1 MSSLHTAQQVL
12 WLDPIQP
19 LDAPEHAQLTAA
31 GLSVRCINTLD
42 ELQSALSFSQTQAL
56 VIRHDTTL
64 DLLQSCQNLMLR
76 AGCALPVVCR
86 VDRRHLELAVQAMR
100 QGAAHVLATD
110 DWSATSWQMAHQ
122 AIQALRLSSSAAS
135 MVARMAPPS
144 EVVAAATPQKS
155 VVYVDPASRH
165 LLALAQRVAQAN
177 VTALI
182 EGPTG
187 AGKEI
192 LARVLHESSKRAR
205 GPFVGLNCAALP
217 EQLIDDMLFGHE
229 KGAFTGAQKEFKG
242 LFEQAQGGTLFLDEI
257 GEMPMHLQAKLLR
270 VLQERLLTRLG
281 SERQV
286 AIDVRIIAATNKD
299 LRVAIA
305 EREFREDLYF
315 RISTFKLRVP
325 PLRDR
330 KGDILPLVASLLL
343 RHAPNAQ
350 EFTLSD
356 EAQAQLLA
364 YPWPGNV
371 RELENVVQRAVVLCA
386 NQHIEVHHLMF
397 DDSADLH
404 MGLSQ
409 ELAPVPVAE
418 AIPSFN
424 ANRATQ
430 ATSATPVSQFGMPTA
445 ALPFPDTSNTEDNT
459 FIGSN
464 LQDAVKSSEHQIIL
478 AAIQTTESRME
489 AAAKLGISPRTLRYK
504 LAKLKAENGT
514 MAWAA

>member
-1 MSSLHTAQQVL
+1 
-12 WLDPIQP
+12 
-19 LDAPEHAQLTAA
+19 
-31 GLSVRCINTLD
+31 
-42 ELQSALSFSQTQAL
+42 
-56 VIRHDTTL
+56 
-64 DLLQSCQNLMLR
+64 
-76 AGCALPVVCR
+76 
-86 VDRRHLELAVQAMR
+86 
-100 QGAAHVLATD
+100 
-110 DWSATSWQMAHQ
+110 
-122 AIQALRLSSSAAS
+122 

-144 EVVAAATPQKS
+144 EVVAAAAPQKS
-155 VVYVDPASRH
+155 VVYVDPVSRH

-464 LQDAVKSSEHQIIL
+464 LQEAVKSSEHQIIL

>member
-1 MSSLHTAQQVL
+1 
-12 WLDPIQP
+12 
-19 LDAPEHAQLTAA
+19 
-31 GLSVRCINTLD
+31 
-42 ELQSALSFSQTQAL
+42 
-56 VIRHDTTL
+56 
-64 DLLQSCQNLMLR
+64 
-76 AGCALPVVCR
+76 
-86 VDRRHLELAVQAMR
+86 MR

-110 DWSATSWQMAHQ
+110 DWSAGSWQVAHQ

-144 EVVAAATPQKS
+144 EVVAAAAPQKS
-155 VVYVDPASRH
+155 VVYVDPVSRH

-305 EREFREDLYF
+305 DREFREDLYF

-325 PLRDR
+325 PLRER

-356 EAQAQLLA
+356 DAQAQLLA

-386 NQHIEVHHLMF
+386 DQHIESHHLMF
-397 DDSADLH
+397 DDAADMQMHLA
-404 MGLSQ
+404 Q
-409 ELAPVPVAE
+409 ELVATPVA
-418 AIPSFN
+418 N
-424 ANRATQ
+424 
-430 ATSATPVSQFGMPTA
+430 ATPVSSFNMPTQ
-445 ALPFPDTSNTEDNT
+445 ALPFPDTSATEDNA
-459 FIGSN
+459 FIASN
-464 LQDAVKSSEHQIIL
+464 LQEAVKTSEHQMIL

-504 LAKLKAENGT
+504 LAKLKADNT
-514 MAWAA
+514 NMAWAA